1 MYCARDKKTE
11 QKETQ
16 KSSEFQFDVIIV
28 FGEGPIKPILILS
41 ELSSDQQAKWNGFKT
56 DPLRSREPNF
66 YVIEDN
72 SYLEE
77 LENIASFKDL
87 TDLEKA
93 YLLEEKRQEWQHTGH
108 FALKKWG
115 RQNALASGLAL
126 YLGMTDRLIV
136 SGGKTRPEW
145 AKELLPKERLEHWP
159 SEAEL
164 MKDIIVRNYG
174 KLYFEKFGKSI
185 EKSITIEDASTN
197 TLENFA
203 YSMNKNPEMFENMKV
218 GFLSA
223 RHHLKR
229 ISLLARVFS
238 LQGASESLLSAE
250 ELLKKVELQR
260 NKEYFADNSGFD
272 FLQEGENRWIKALQ
286 DPEYVTYWLGY
297 LAEVKNPKVLQ
308 KALVKLEDPVW
319 FEKAQKAFVQ
329 IGLPIEEFRNEDLV
343 RLSQNNP
350 QKYSFF
356 IEGLKKMKTPRYR
369 KLPPL

>member
-1 MYCARDKKTE
+1 MYSAQDKKIE
-11 QKETQ
+11 K
-16 KSSEFQFDVIIV
+16 FDVIIV
-28 FGEGPIKPILILS
+28 FGEGPVKPILTPS
-41 ELSSDQQAKWNGFKT
+41 ELSSEQKAKWESFKT
-56 DPLRSREPNF
+56 NPLRTREPNF
-66 YVIEDN
+66 YVIEEET
-72 SYLEE
+72 YLEE
-77 LENIASFKDL
+77 LDKIASFKDL
-87 TDLEKA
+87 IDSEKA

-115 RQNALASGLAL
+115 KQNALASAFAL
-126 YLGMTDRLIV
+126 YLGMTKRLIV

-145 AKELLPKERLEHWP
+145 AKEILPKERLQHWP

-185 EKSITIEDASTN
+185 EKSITIEDVSTN

-229 ISLLARVFS
+229 ISLLAHIFS

-250 ELLKKVELQR
+250 DLLKKVELQR
-260 NKEYFADNSGFD
+260 NKEYFADNSDFD

-286 DPEYVTYWLGY
+286 DPEYLTYWFGY

-308 KALVKLEDPVW
+308 KALSKLYDPVW

-329 IGLPIEEFRNEDLV
+329 IGLPIEEFRNKDLV

-350 QKYSFF
+350 QKYFSF
-356 IEGLKKMKTPRYR
+356 IEGLRKMKKPQYR